1 MTQIV
6 LLPLVIGTLLFVAHT
21 PLRATG
27 PQPSLETSSAPN
39 KSGTRSS
46 ARITKYGRKAN
57 GLSQTAA
64 SLGAITGTLGY
75 PSDHVPAMRVYAIAT
90 DGNRHYTTRTRANQ
104 SRFTI
109 SNMLPGKYYVV
120 AYTDEA
126 PGLGGGWS
134 RAVPCG
140 LKNTC
145 RDHALIP
152 VTVTSGGTA
161 SGINVADW
169 YAKPGLFPPEP
180 SPSQT
185 ATVVSGIRS
194 IDFRNFTYPLEGAE
208 SLVLRNGKETGEGE
222 GARKLL
228 AVKYVDFNGDGN
240 EEALVTIS
248 TGTLGAGGYSEE
260 YYVYSERDG
269 RPRQIFHQS
278 RQKPQLM
285 LVKGSSILIVAPF
298 WRSTDASCCP
308 SLVETAVYS
317 WRGSGFVRVSRQ
329 LKPSH

>member
-1 MTQIV
+1 MKPTV
-6 LLPLVIGTLLFVAHT
+6 LFPLVLGTLLSVANT

-27 PQPSLETSSAPN
+27 IQLSLETSSAPGIFGAN
-39 KSGTRSS
+39 AAAASLSRSKFSG
-46 ARITKYGRKAN
+46 
-57 GLSQTAA
+57 LLQTAA
-64 SLGAITGTLGY
+64 SLGSITGTLGY
-75 PSDHVPAMRVYAIAT
+75 PSDYVPPMRVYAIAT
-90 DGNRHYTTRTRANQ
+90 DGERHYTTRTQANQ

-134 RAVPCG
+134 KAVPCG

-145 RDHALIP
+145 RDHSLIP
-152 VTVTSGGTA
+152 VTVTSGGRA

-169 YAKPGLFPPEP
+169 YTKPGVFPAEP
-180 SPSQT
+180 SPNHPAT
-185 ATVVSGIRS
+185 AVSGIRS
-194 IDFRNFTYPLEGAE
+194 IDFRNFTYMRKDSET
-208 SLVLRNGKETGEGE
+208 LVLRDGKEAGEGE
-222 GARKLL
+222 EGRKLL

-240 EEALVTIS
+240 EEALVTIF
-248 TGTLGAGGYSEE
+248 TGRRSEGGYSEE

-269 RPRQIFHQS
+269 RPRQLFHES

-285 LVKGSSILIVAPF
+285 RVKGRSILIVAPF
-298 WRSTDASCCP
+298 WRSTDAGCCP
-308 SLVETAVYS
+308 SALETAVYS